1 MVAAL
6 ALLVAGAL
14 ERFEAVEAHM
24 GTLVRITVYAPDAGS
39 ARRGFA
45 AAFARIAEIDAR
57 LSDYKPGSELSRA
70 CADGAT
76 VRPSADLLQ
85 VVSAALALSEST
97 GGAFDITVGR
107 LTKAWRAGRMP
118 DERARAASGFRK
130 LRIAAGRIV
139 CDDGGM
145 ELDAGAIAKGYAG
158 DQAIEVLA
166 RHGLGRA
173 LVAVSGDVVVGEPP
187 PGEPGWSVRIAGS
200 AQVLRL
206 AHAAVSTSGDRE
218 QFRVI
223 DGVRYSHILDPRS
236 GRPLA
241 GAPMV
246 TVVARR
252 GIDADS
258 IATALCVLGTDGG
271 LKWLERH
278 SGIAARFVR
287 AGEIREWPADSWP
300 GPVFRPER

>member
-1 MVAAL
+1 MIAAL
-6 ALLVAGAL
+6 ALLLAGAL

-24 GTLVRITVYAPDAGS
+24 GTLVRITVYAPDAGT
-39 ARRGFA
+39 AQRGFA
-45 AAFARIAEIDAR
+45 AAFARIAGIDAR

-70 CADGAT
+70 CAGGAA
-76 VRPSADLLQ
+76 SADLLN

-118 DERARAASGFRK
+118 DQGARAASGFQK
-130 LRIAAGRIV
+130 LRITAGRIV
-139 CDDGGM
+139 CDGEGV

-166 RHGLGRA
+166 RHGLSHA
-173 LVAVSGDVVVGEPP
+173 LVAVSGDVVAGEAP
-187 PGEPGWSVRIAGS
+187 PGEPGWRVRIS
-200 AQVLRL
+200 ASGRVLRL
-206 AHAAVSTSGDRE
+206 ARAAVSTSGDHE

-258 IATALCVLGTDGG
+258 IATALCVLGTNGG

-278 SGIAARFVR
+278 PGIAARFER
-287 AGEIREWPADSWP
+287 AGEIREWPPDSWP
-300 GPVFRPER
+300 GPMFRPKR